1 MNSTLRNYRWFFL
14 LAAPTILAILLL
26 VSRIIYTNDFTFL
39 FLVWNLFL
47 AFVPLGLALII
58 KRFNA
63 SVHRMFFYPLLGI
76 WLLFLPNAP
85 YILTDLLHLHYD
97 HNMPVWFDMTMILT
111 FAWSGLVAGF
121 YSLRWV
127 QQCIEVR
134 FRGRVWVGRMFAVLA
149 VFASAYGIYLGRF
162 LRWNSWDVLEAPKM
176 LLEEIIHSLTHSSEM
191 LHTYGFTL
199 SFGLLLLFMY
209 LMANGL
215 KSGSERKAV
224 GESA

>member
-1 MNSTLRNYRWFFL
+1 MNSTPRSYRWLFL
-14 LAAPTILAILLL
+14 LAAPTALAILLL
-26 VSRIIYTNDFTFL
+26 MARIVYTKDFTFL

-47 AFVPLGLALII
+47 AFIPLGLALII
-58 KRFNA
+58 KRINA
-63 SVHRMFFYPLLGI
+63 RVHRMLFYPLLGI

-97 HNMPVWFDMTMILT
+97 HDMPVWFDMTMILT

-121 YSLRWV
+121 YSLLWV
-127 QQCIEVR
+127 QDCIEVR
-134 FRGRVWVGRMFAVLA
+134 FRGRVWVGRLFAVLT

-162 LRWNSWDVLEAPKM
+162 LRWNSWDIIEAPGM
-176 LLEEIIHSLTHSSEM
+176 LVEEIIHSLTHSSEL

-199 SFGLLLLFMY
+199 SFGFLLLFMY

-215 KSGSERKAV
+215 KMNSDRKAV
-224 GESA
+224 RESA